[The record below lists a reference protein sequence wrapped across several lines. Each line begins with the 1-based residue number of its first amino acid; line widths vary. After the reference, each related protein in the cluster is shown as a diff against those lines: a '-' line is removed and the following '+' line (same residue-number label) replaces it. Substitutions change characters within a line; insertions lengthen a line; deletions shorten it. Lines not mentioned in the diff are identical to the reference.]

1 MILREEFELK
11 KLAIAVLT
19 GCLFMSTAAVA
30 SAAPAEHHKTHKMHA
45 KSTHKHKVH
54 AKSMH
59 KHKLKAKSKTNA
71 KILGGSKIRAKSI
84 TPKALPK
91 TGYGGTSE

>member
-1 MILREEFELK
+1 MK

-45 KSTHKHKVH
+45 KSTAKHKLH
-54 AKSMH
+54 AKSMHKH
-59 KHKLKAKSKTNA
+59 KHKLKAKSKSNA